1 MPIKNLLQDPR
12 KHIVAG
18 FFWIKDM
25 FIPPGARHGALF
37 RRFAALLVPFGW
49 HAMQSAWEK
58 LTSRKCWGAA
68 SKLWERLHFLWRM
81 SVELWGLYRPFVRF
95 VIGLFWSVWSYLQYE
110 INAKNSEMIFLLFL
124 LLAKNLKGCSI
135 VPKDQRKDSFE
146 GVK

>member
-1 MPIKNLLQDPR
+1 
-12 KHIVAG
+12 
-18 FFWIKDM
+18 
-25 FIPPGARHGALF
+25 
-37 RRFAALLVPFGW
+37 
-49 HAMQSAWEK
+49 
-58 LTSRKCWGAA
+58 
-68 SKLWERLHFLWRM
+68 M